1 MPPPPVSSVAI
12 IGGGVAGVAAAR
24 LLARRGVAVAVYE
37 RSHLG
42 GRLGPPDGLLAG
54 AGTTYVKAKDP
65 LFVQQAERWLAAGA
79 ACEWEPRT
87 YTLEEPFD
95 GGFTP
100 APHTR
105 KDGERWLVGTPSM
118 ARLAD
123 LQDAAVTVRHTEVT
137 TLVRAGERGWAVHG
151 GPQGSLL
158 GEHSVLICA
167 LPLGVARRLLPSGLL
182 ETHLPA
188 EQLAQDFEKA
198 RYAGSFRFAESLE
211 LPFEFAIIPEGSS
224 ITVLLNDTSRRLG
237 SDGPP
242 HDDDTDSSSS
252 SSSSDG
258 GEVWV
263 AQTATGFAAEKL
275 SDGSD
280 PSVVAS
286 ELHAELCRV
295 LGRSAESL
303 PSCTAM
309 DSVAWL
315 YGDMDYSLDDR
326 CVWAPAPAVE
336 GGAVGAG
343 SIALAG
349 DWCCNGRVEGA
360 WLSGVAAAQRVLEE
374 VDGIATTDS
383 SEAASGE
390 EEEEAP
396 GGDEQPKL

>member
-1 MPPPPVSSVAI
+1 M
-12 IGGGVAGVAAAR
+12 AAAR

-54 AGTTYVKAKDP
+54 AGTTYAKAKDP
-65 LFVQQAERWLAAGA
+65 LFAQQAERWLAAGA
-79 ACEWEPRT
+79 ACEWKPRT

-137 TLVRAGERGWAVHG
+137 TLARAGERGWAVHG

-158 GEHSVLICA
+158 GEHSMLICA

-198 RYAGSFRFAESLE
+198 RYAASFRFAESLE
-211 LPFEFAIIPEGSS
+211 LPFEFAIIPKGSS
-224 ITVLLNDTSRRLG
+224 ITVLLNDTSRCLESLG
-237 SDGPP
+237 SGDGP
-242 HDDDTDSSSS
+242 HDDDHLDS
-252 SSSSDG
+252 

-275 SDGSD
+275 RDGSD

-286 ELHAELCRV
+286 ELHVELCRV

-309 DSVAWL
+309 DSVAWS
-315 YGDMDYSLDDR
+315 YGDVDYSLDDR
-326 CVWAPAPAVE
+326 CVWAPAPALE
-336 GGAVGAG
+336 GGAAGAG

-374 VDGIATTDS
+374 VDGTATTES
-383 SEAASGE
+383 REAASGE
-390 EEEEAP
+390 EEEEEEAP
-396 GGDEQPKL
+396 GGGEQPKL